1 MIAMTVKC
9 LSGEELSN
17 NTMLDNFIKYE
28 LTCEGI
34 ADDLKQLI
42 ELGNIVSFE
51 YECNQYNVM
60 YEGKSETVIIR
71 DAVHEEHSIPEYF
84 KRISMSAAD
93 FLKILSNVTC
103 GEL

>member
-1 MIAMTVKC
+1 MIVMTVNF

-17 NTMLDNFIKYE
+17 NAMLDDFIFSE
-28 LTCEGI
+28 LTCEGMR
-34 ADDLKQLI
+34 DDLKQLI
-42 ELGNIVSFE
+42 ESGHMVSFE

-93 FLKILSNVTC
+93 FLKILSKYCQT
-103 GEL
+103 